1 MPNVNKDA
9 IIENTSAGSMLERIR
24 SNVPLTTLL
33 WCSAGLVITGLLVG
47 GAIFSLALRVFD
59 QPSELAIIF
68 SPSVRAVLIDTLAI
82 CVGTTLVTVSVGFIL
97 GVVLR
102 FAGLKALWL
111 VLGVVLFPLVAD
123 QIIRNYAFYFLF
135 QEGGVWSSLFGLFG
149 VANPPQILYTR
160 TGVVLGISHGLLA
173 LSVLPVWLSL
183 QRLSESE
190 LRAARVHGARPLDVL
205 RDLVVPASL
214 PGVVVGVFFTFV
226 LTLGYYV
233 TPKMLG
239 GRDGLM
245 LAALVDQY
253 VNNLGDRLGAAALSL
268 LLFGLCLP
276 FILLTPYMLN
286 LLERRT

>member
-1 MPNVNKDA
+1 
-9 IIENTSAGSMLERIR
+9 
-24 SNVPLTTLL
+24 
-33 WCSAGLVITGLLVG
+33 
-47 GAIFSLALRVFD
+47 
-59 QPSELAIIF
+59 
-68 SPSVRAVLIDTLAI
+68 
-82 CVGTTLVTVSVGFIL
+82 
-97 GVVLR
+97 
-102 FAGLKALWL
+102 
-111 VLGVVLFPLVAD
+111 
-123 QIIRNYAFYFLF
+123 
-135 QEGGVWSSLFGLFG
+135 

-253 VNNLGDRLGAAALSL
+253 VNNLGDQLGAAVLSL